1 MTDPRSQLDDAST
14 TDLRLLWLAIVL
26 VGLVYFFVVHDLQV
40 SSYERFA
47 PWSDAEGGTGV
58 VEAGQNVA
66 KGLALS
72 LIGMLGVY
80 LILRRDGRPWNV
92 TGWLPALMFFYLAW
106 AAASVLWSINLGM
119 TCKRLAVLMFCV
131 FGAIG
136 FARQFR
142 PRDLAVM
149 AMAIMAAYLAIGIA
163 AEVAL
168 GPFRPWSSGYRFA
181 GTVHPNTQGAQLTIL
196 CLASFCVAHSA
207 TRGRQWLW
215 ALFAVGLIFL
225 ILTRSRT
232 SCAALAIAFGV
243 LWLVNTSTRTRVL
256 TTVTAGFAVSAAA
269 LVAAMFGL
277 DADDKLVEMAMLGRQ
292 EESESLSGRFPIWL
306 ELTNYARARPLQG
319 YGYEA
324 FWTAKHIEAVS
335 EELQWPLREAHNAYL
350 DCTLS
355 VGLVGAA
362 ALLLS
367 VFLAMQR
374 AAAGYRATGDMGFAF
389 TLGMLAFAMVSACLE
404 SGVAS
409 PNLITL
415 IAGSGVAVLAF
426 VRHES
431 SWRLPSPITP
441 ESSLNRRLES
451 PSVKLDMDNPFVRS
465 P

>member
-1 MTDPRSQLDDAST
+1 
-14 TDLRLLWLAIVL
+14 
-26 VGLVYFFVVHDLQV
+26 
-40 SSYERFA
+40 
-47 PWSDAEGGTGV
+47 
-58 VEAGQNVA
+58 
-66 KGLALS
+66 
-72 LIGMLGVY
+72 
-80 LILRRDGRPWNV
+80 
-92 TGWLPALMFFYLAW
+92 
-106 AAASVLWSINLGM
+106 
-119 TCKRLAVLMFCV
+119 
-131 FGAIG
+131 
-136 FARQFR
+136 
-142 PRDLAVM
+142 
-149 AMAIMAAYLAIGIA
+149 
-163 AEVAL
+163 
-168 GPFRPWSSGYRFA
+168 
-181 GTVHPNTQGAQLTIL
+181 
-196 CLASFCVAHSA
+196 
-207 TRGRQWLW
+207 
-215 ALFAVGLIFL
+215 
-225 ILTRSRT
+225 
-232 SCAALAIAFGV
+232 
-243 LWLVNTSTRTRVL
+243 
-256 TTVTAGFAVSAAA
+256 
-269 LVAAMFGL
+269 
-277 DADDKLVEMAMLGRQ
+277 MLGRQ

-374 AAAGYRATGDMGFAF
+374 AAAGYRVTGEMGFAF

-431 SWRLPSPITP
+431 RWRLPSPITP
-441 ESSLNRRLES
+441 ESSLTRRLES